1 MDMNNAVYT
10 TDEVCVCY
18 YTRVKIVLIISY
30 LFQYGRP
37 FIIVREQARKTRS
50 HGIEAIKVS
59 LSLKALHKFMLII
72 LQTDTYLGCKD
83 SRQHCP
89 NITRPKRCVLL
100 SLCPNQL
107 PTGVHEK
114 ALTRFSFRRMV
125 TSP

>member
-10 TDEVCVCY
+10 TDEVFVCY

-59 LSLKALHKFMLII
+59 LSLNVSYKLMPII
-72 LQTDTYLGCKD
+72 LQTDTHLGCKD
-83 SRQHCP
+83 CRQHCP
-89 NITRPKRCVLL
+89 NITRPSRCVLP
-100 SLCPNQL
+100 SLCSNQL

-114 ALTRFSFRRMV
+114 ALTRFSSRRMV